1 MLQRHFSMYLRQA
14 QARRFCGNDGSSYD
28 CPWNYGY
35 YSEGWKLQRCSS
47 RPGQRPNTREYSAT
61 VSGGSYYIGY
71 FSDIGTMDA
80 IQSWSQEGVTG
91 LSQEVG
97 NLAVAAA
104 PQYVDMEVD
113 NRLHAAPMAPVM
125 APVPQDII
133 LRREVWEEFIEA
145 EIGRHMELVQ
155 AAQDDSAVAV
165 RFPASWLELEVILRK
180 MAYDVRTDDAWR
192 TLGFAF
198 LEGPSPSEQLILARA
213 RVGRMLCGLAHKAG
227 WSDGCRAAAD
237 AAAARIA
244 AAAAQCDEGLPELLK
259 ARRKLKPQLPLHK
272 ELGPIALALVK
283 KEAPAGEKILTQW
296 SDVLA
301 TGAADAATLQLSRSF
316 ATLAERGNARAWL
329 DSRGPQPSYS
339 VA

>member
-1 MLQRHFSMYLRQA
+1 MAAATIAPGSMGTTA
-14 QARRFCGNDGSSYD
+14 GAGSSNAAPAGQD
-28 CPWNYGY
+28 NGQTLRSIAQP
-35 YSEGWKLQRCSS
+35 S
-47 RPGQRPNTREYSAT
+47 RVDLITLAT
-61 VSGGSYYIGY
+61 
-71 FSDIGTMDA
+71 FSDNGATDD
-80 IQSWSQEGVTG
+80 IQSWSQEGVAG

-133 LRREVWEEFIEA
+133 LRREVWEEFIQA

-198 LEGPSPSEQLILARA
+198 FGRAQPVGTIDFSQSP
-213 RVGRMLCGLAHKAG
+213 
-227 WSDGCRAAAD
+227 CR
-237 AAAARIA
+237 
-244 AAAAQCDEGLPELLK
+244 
-259 ARRKLKPQLPLHK
+259 
-272 ELGPIALALVK
+272 
-283 KEAPAGEKILTQW
+283 
-296 SDVLA
+296 
-301 TGAADAATLQLSRSF
+301 
-316 ATLAERGNARAWL
+316 
-329 DSRGPQPSYS
+329 
-339 VA
+339 